1 MENNQ
6 RPTIAIMLGDTQSSY
21 SEDLLRGF
29 YTCAREEDI
38 NIIFLMGPQM
48 PQYCK
53 DILSCSFDGDYNYQ
67 FDTIYDYV
75 HFTKPD
81 ALIITYGSL
90 SIFKSNQVKA
100 DFLSHYKDIPFLMLE
115 DTPDDPGI
123 PYLIA
128 DNYNGMRQCIEH
140 LVNVHGYRKIAFVA
154 GPANNKDSNERLKA
168 YRDVMAEHQLPV
180 TNDMVVY
187 GNYSELVTEQVE
199 YILDHNPE
207 LEAIAFANDNM
218 AKAGYRVCAAR
229 DLLVGHD
236 IAITGFD
243 DIDHAKTASS
253 SATRHYRMRLCS
265 VRERSHNPAGCQP
278 FFTREA
284 PAAASCTP
292 ALPHCVISAWSSCT
306 ILYTSRSMLWLR
318 NYSLPF
324 HTKKIVIT
332 IPKFYMHIL
341 KIYMKKSLS
350 GRELASP
357 TSL

>member
-115 DTPDDPGI
+115 DTPDDPDI

-218 AKAGYRVCAAR
+218 AKAGYRVCAASFPQQLPVQLPGITECAYALSGKEATILP
-229 DLLVGHD
+229 DVSHFSPEKLLRLPAAHRLY
-236 IAITGFD
+236 
-243 DIDHAKTASS
+243 HTASYQHG
-253 SATRHYRMRLCS
+253 AAARFYT
-265 VRERSHNPAGCQP
+265 PAGRC
-278 FFTREA
+278 
-284 PAAASCTP
+284 
-292 ALPHCVISAWSSCT
+292 
-306 ILYTSRSMLWLR
+306 Y
-318 NYSLPF
+318 
-324 HTKKIVIT
+324 
-332 IPKFYMHIL
+332 
-341 KIYMKKSLS
+341 
-350 GRELASP
+350 G
-357 TSL
+357 

>member
-115 DTPDDPGI
+115 DTPDDPDI

-207 LEAIAFANDNM
+207 LEAIALQMIIWQRQD
-218 AKAGYRVCAAR
+218 
-229 DLLVGHD
+229 
-236 IAITGFD
+236 
-243 DIDHAKTASS
+243 TASVLQE
-253 SATRHYRMRLCS
+253 TFWWDMTLPLP
-265 VRERSHNPAGCQP
+265 VLTTLTTQKPWSH
-278 FFTREA
+278 
-284 PAAASCTP
+284 
-292 ALPHCVISAWSSCT
+292 H
-306 ILYTSRSMLWLR
+306 
-318 NYSLPF
+318 
-324 HTKKIVIT
+324 
-332 IPKFYMHIL
+332 
-341 KIYMKKSLS
+341 
-350 GRELASP
+350 
-357 TSL
+357 